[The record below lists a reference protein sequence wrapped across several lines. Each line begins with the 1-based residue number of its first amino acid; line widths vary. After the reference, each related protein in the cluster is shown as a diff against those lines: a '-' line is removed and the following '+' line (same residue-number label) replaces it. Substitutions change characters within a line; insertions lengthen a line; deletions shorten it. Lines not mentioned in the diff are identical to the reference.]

1 MFRQW
6 LFYFAI
12 QLLGEPGKQNS
23 CTCQVQCLTQLRHAV
38 NLKYH
43 AYKVGLH
50 PFDSIVPWDIEHW
63 VYHPFLSILGYTF
76 IRIFIWNQSVW
87 QQFRGWLR
95 RGYSLE
101 SHKFF
106 KGGRGILS
114 WINQCVALLKSF
126 FCTLEQELPWL
137 NAWLP
142 NLRSVMSI
150 FEDKNNQV
158 CLPFHKELLAN
169 PKLISVFS
177 LILSMTGNINFQTGK
192 VILLQVEFSRIPIN
206 FKQ

>member
-12 QLLGEPGKQNS
+12 QLLGEPGKQNL

-50 PFDSIVPWDIEHW
+50 PFDSRLPWDIEHW

-106 KGGRGILS
+106 KGGGGILS

-126 FCTLEQELPWL
+126 LHSGARITLIKCM
-137 NAWLP
+137 A
-142 NLRSVMSI
+142 S
-150 FEDKNNQV
+150 
-158 CLPFHKELLAN
+158 
-169 PKLISVFS
+169 KLEKCYEHFW
-177 LILSMTGNINFQTGK
+177 GQK
-192 VILLQVEFSRIPIN
+192 
-206 FKQ
+206 